1 MEFVVTKTKQL
12 ALVTGGS
19 RGIGAATSIALANAG
34 WHVAVNYRSNSDAA
48 EQVIDEI
55 VRAGGSAVAAPADVT
70 DSAAV
75 ADMLDGLADHGP
87 VTALINNAG
96 ITADGLSMTL
106 SDQDWDAV
114 VATNMTAAF
123 RLTRNVLPGMMR
135 ARYGRIVNVASV
147 IGPKANA
154 GQANY
159 AAAKSGLIGFTRTVA
174 VEVAR
179 KNITVNAVLP
189 GFIATEMTAE
199 IPDGAT
205 KLIPARRLGDPS
217 DVADA
222 IQFLTSESSKYITG
236 TELVVD
242 GGFSA

>member
-1 MEFVVTKTKQL
+1 MGVIMSESKQL

-19 RGIGAATSIALANAG
+19 RGIGAATALTLAKAG
-34 WHVAVNYRSNSDAA
+34 WHVAVNYRSSSEAA
-48 EQVIDEI
+48 EEVIGEI
-55 VRAGGSAVAAPADVT
+55 ERAGGSAVAAPADVT
-70 DSAAV
+70 DGAAV
-75 ADMLDGLADHGP
+75 ADMLDKLASYGH
-87 VTALINNAG
+87 VTALVNNAG

-106 SDQDWDAV
+106 TDQDWDSV

-123 RLTRNVLPGMMR
+123 RLTRQVLPGMMR

-147 IGPKANA
+147 VGPKANA

-189 GFIATEMTAE
+189 GFIATEMTAG
-199 IPDGAT
+199 IPDGAA
-205 KLIPARRLGDPS
+205 KLIPARRLGHAS

-242 GGFSA
+242 GGLSA